1 MELPAAAVNKADA
14 PAAEGGKTAAI
25 DWACV
30 ERLAAEGSLAD
41 KLPSADCDWI
51 RSPVMSLEAC
61 SPASGGSAD
70 KDGWPVVWW
79 GVDVIWPAAAEMRAP
94 AFWPQADAEA
104 AMDRALL

>member
-41 KLPSADCDWI
+41 KLPSADCD
-51 RSPVMSLEAC
+51 
-61 SPASGGSAD
+61 
-70 KDGWPVVWW
+70 
-79 GVDVIWPAAAEMRAP
+79 
-94 AFWPQADAEA
+94 
-104 AMDRALL
+104 